1 MWDDDDEEF
10 EFDEYYEFP
19 EEDENRNYVVGIN
32 ALGELMLR
40 DGTVL
45 GNREMLIYYKQRLR
59 VPTTLE
65 IHDRKLLE
73 ARTGASSS
81 SSALISTSSGR
92 SSSGAMIVSEGVLKW
107 HKKMSKQ
114 EKKAYDKMKAIE
126 FRKQLKVGMVHN
138 QQKHFRAQYLF

>member
-1 MWDDDDEEF
+1 VLWDDDDEDF

-19 EEDENRNYVVGIN
+19 EVDENRNYVIGIN

-59 VPTTLE
+59 KPTDVELT
-65 IHDRKLLE
+65 DRKLLE
-73 ARTGASSS
+73 FKSGVS
-81 SSALISTSSGR
+81 SSALVSTSSPR
-92 SSSGAMIVSEGVLKW
+92 SSNAVVLSSGVLKW
-107 HKKMSKQ
+107 QNRMFKQ
-114 EKKAYDKMKAIE
+114 EKKAYDKMRAIE

>member
-1 MWDDDDEEF
+1 MLWDDDDEDF

-19 EEDENRNYVVGIN
+19 EVDENRNYVIGIN

-59 VPTTLE
+59 KPTDVELT
-65 IHDRKLLE
+65 DRKLLE
-73 ARTGASSS
+73 FKSGVS
-81 SSALISTSSGR
+81 SSALVSTSSPR
-92 SSSGAMIVSEGVLKW
+92 SSNAVVLSSGVLKW
-107 HKKMSKQ
+107 QNRMFKQ
-114 EKKAYDKMKAIE
+114 EKKAYDKMRAIE

>member
-1 MWDDDDEEF
+1 VLWDDDDEEF

-19 EEDENRNYVVGIN
+19 DVDENRNYVIGIN

-45 GNREMLIYYKQRLR
+45 GNREMLVYYKQRLR
-59 VPTTLE
+59 RPTDVELT
-65 IHDRKLLE
+65 DRKLLE
-73 ARTGASSS
+73 CKSGNSSALVPTMSSKS
-81 SSALISTSSGR
+81 SSAIIAS
-92 SSSGAMIVSEGVLKW
+92 GVLKW
-107 HKKMSKQ
+107 QTRMIKH
-114 EKKAYDKMKAIE
+114 EKKAYDKLKAIE